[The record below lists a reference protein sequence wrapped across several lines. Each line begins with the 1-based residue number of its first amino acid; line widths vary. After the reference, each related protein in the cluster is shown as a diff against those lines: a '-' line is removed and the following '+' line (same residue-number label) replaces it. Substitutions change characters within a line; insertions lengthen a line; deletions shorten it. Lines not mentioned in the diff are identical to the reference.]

1 MTVVAGLCASLSLPY
16 REVETIVLGNGTA
29 SRETEEFLSGLLKE
43 KGLKI
48 PYLIVDESGASV
60 YSASPISKEELP
72 DLELNLRSAVSL
84 ARRVLDPLA
93 ELVKI
98 DPKSIGVGQY
108 QHDRN
113 QKRLDTILD
122 GWQKALWTVWACH

>member
-1 MTVVAGLCASLSLPY
+1 MAGLCASLSLPY
-16 REVETIVLGNGTA
+16 REVETIVLGNGTT

-108 QHDRN
+108 QHDMN
-113 QKRLDTILD
+113 
-122 GWQKALWTVWACH
+122 